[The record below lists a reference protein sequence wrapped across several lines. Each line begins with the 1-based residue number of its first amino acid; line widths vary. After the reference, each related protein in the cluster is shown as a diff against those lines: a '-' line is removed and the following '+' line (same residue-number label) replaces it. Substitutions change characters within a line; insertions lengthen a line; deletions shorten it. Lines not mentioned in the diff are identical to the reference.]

1 MEWLS
6 DLAGGFAI
14 AVTVQ
19 NILLCFTGVLLGTAI
34 GVLPGVG
41 PLVTIAVL
49 LPLTY
54 ALEPTSALIML
65 AGIYYG
71 AQYGG
76 STTAILV
83 NLPGESGS
91 VVTCLDGHQMARN
104 GRAGSA
110 LAIAALGSFFAGTVG
125 TLMIAAF
132 SPYLANVALSF
143 RPESYFSLMV
153 LGLVAAVVLAS
164 GGLLKAVGMVLIG
177 LLLGTVGTDVT
188 TGVPRYTFGTF
199 QLLDGLDFTAL
210 AMGLFAFGDIIANAA
225 RKHDRAVVQGK
236 VHDLW
241 PTRSEFRE
249 AWPAALRGTA
259 LGSLLGLLPG
269 GGATLSSFASY
280 TIEKKIS
287 STPERFGKGAPAGV
301 AAPEAANNAGAQSSF
316 IPMLTLGIPSNGV
329 MAMMIGAMMIHNI
342 VPGPEVMTRNA
353 DLFWG
358 LVASMWIGNLMLV
371 IINLPLIG
379 IWVRFLRIPYA
390 YLYPAIL
397 VFSIIGLYSIGNST
411 MPILMAAG
419 FGVMGYV
426 FNRLGC
432 EPAPLLLGF
441 ILGPMI
447 EVYMR
452 RALLLSRGD
461 ATVFLTE
468 PLSAAL
474 LVAAAVLLLS
484 VLSPAFRRQRQE
496 IFVED

>member
-1 MEWLS
+1 MDWMANLS
-6 DLAGGFAI
+6 GGFSTALSI
-14 AVTVQ
+14 HNV
-19 NILLCFTGVLLGTAI
+19 LLCFTGVLLGTAI

-41 PLVTIAVL
+41 PLVTIAIL

-91 VVTCLDGHQMARN
+91 VVTCIDGHQMALN

-125 TLMIAAF
+125 TLMIAAL
-132 SPYLANVALSF
+132 SPYLAQVALSF
-143 RPESYFSLMV
+143 GPADYFSLMV
-153 LGLVAAVVLAS
+153 LGLVAAITLAS
-164 GGLLKAVGMVLIG
+164 GSLLKAVAMVLTG
-177 LLLGTVGTDVT
+177 LLLGVVGTDLT
-188 TGVPRYTFGTF
+188 TGVRRYTFGSF
-199 QLLDGLDFTAL
+199 DLIDGLDFTAL
-210 AMGLFAFGDIIANAA
+210 AMGLFAFGDIMANAGA
-225 RKHDRAVVQGK
+225 RQNRGLVQEK
-236 VHDLW
+236 ISSLW
-241 PTRSEFRE
+241 PSREEFRE
-249 AWPAALRGTA
+249 AWPAVLRGTG
-259 LGSLLGLLPG
+259 LGSVLGLLPG

-280 TIEKKIS
+280 SIEKKLS
-287 STPERFGKGAPAGV
+287 KTPERFGKGAIAGV
-301 AAPEAANNAGAQSSF
+301 AAPESANNAGAQSSF

-358 LVASMWIGNLMLV
+358 LIASMWIGNLMLV

-390 YLYPAIL
+390 YLFPAIL
-397 VFSIIGLYSIGNST
+397 VFSMIGLYSIGNST
-411 MPILMAAG
+411 VPILMAAG
-419 FGVMGYV
+419 FGVAGYA

-461 ATVFLTE
+461 PSVFLTE
-468 PLSAAL
+468 PLSAVLLAGAVIL
-474 LVAAAVLLLS
+474 LVS
-484 VLSPAFRRQRQE
+484 ILSPAIRRKRQE
-496 IFVED
+496 VFVED